1 MSEEKQFDFSN
12 IINSLTEEFNQKLEK
27 VQKKLDKEFDEIKKY
42 YSGMMTN
49 LQMQLLLNKMS
60 ENKIKELEEKL
71 DSIRNSIKLSDDKLK
86 DVNDIN
92 DNDEMMSFKRN
103 LNVASK
109 IVETWTPEQK
119 IHNSIGYP
127 KQ

>member
-1 MSEEKQFDFSN
+1 MPEEKQSDFSN

-60 ENKIKELEEKL
+60 ENKIKELEE
-71 DSIRNSIKLSDDKLK
+71 I
-86 DVNDIN
+86 IN
-92 DNDEMMSFKRN
+92 N
-103 LNVASK
+103 SK
-109 IVETWTPEQK
+109 IDAPVSED
-119 IHNSIGYP
+119 
-127 KQ
+127 